1 MTLTGVVLLPFPA
14 FLAWLAWRL
23 VRGLKPAERAVVLAG
38 AALAAASALLSPSL
52 PQNDAWTHYLHLRE
66 GLLDPSELLDPWD
79 RPGFTLLYASASTF
93 GIRAARLV
101 SVVLAAIA
109 AAATIRA
116 ARGLGLPHAWLAGLF
131 LLVQHDVFGQAGSTM
146 TELPFAAAFAVAV
159 LGVVERRPWV
169 AAAALFWCGLTR
181 PEGPVYAALGAAWIL
196 LAERRIAPAAVAILG
211 FPLHAGVGAALHG
224 DPLWIVHANPYRN
237 MLGHRF
243 ELSQL
248 WESWFFEAMRLG
260 QPPALRALEAVG
272 VLVAVR
278 FRRLAFLVVP
288 VVACYL
294 LLTFLRIGL
303 NDAWRESRY
312 LVAIAP
318 ALALLALA
326 GLDALLAVAPRPV
339 SAAFLYVAGWSAVWE
354 IAWHWRPLGAAAPPD
369 VAPLAYGVAI
379 AGALTGLLTP
389 RVPVRAALGLLL
401 ALPVALAPPGAWAKH
416 RPGQVPDHFDP
427 GGAAPLTSPA
437 LER

>member
-1 MTLTGVVLLPFPA
+1 M
-14 FLAWLAWRL
+14 
-23 VRGLKPAERAVVLAG
+23 
-38 AALAAASALLSPSL
+38 
-52 PQNDAWTHYLHLRE
+52 
-66 GLLDPSELLDPWD
+66 
-79 RPGFTLLYASASTF
+79 
-93 GIRAARLV
+93 
-101 SVVLAAIA
+101 LAAIA
-109 AAATIRA
+109 AAGTLRA
-116 ARGLGLPHAWLAGLF
+116 ARGLGLPHAWLAAPF

-159 LGVVERRPWV
+159 VGVVERRPWV

-181 PEGPVYAALGAAWIL
+181 PEGPVYAALGAAWL
-196 LAERRIAPAAVAILG
+196 LVAERRLLPAAVAVLG

-224 DPLWIVHANPYRN
+224 DLLWIVHANPYRG

-243 ELSQL
+243 EVSQL

-260 QPPALRALEAVG
+260 QPPALRALEVAGMVAG
-272 VLVAVR
+272 LRELVRTRTSRV
-278 FRRLAFLVVP
+278 AFLIVP
-288 VVACYL
+288 VVAAYL

-369 VAPLAYGVAI
+369 VAPLAYAVAI
-379 AGALTGLLTP
+379 AGALAGLLTP
-389 RVPVRAALGLLL
+389 RVPVRAALGLLM

-437 LER
+437 LGR